1 MGGGA
6 AIAAGQLHLVCAC
19 HAVRHVTSVGPSSA
33 WTALQRGVMGG
44 ESESQGA
51 GPLFW
56 ACCNCKSQD
65 HYIPSG
71 HPTADVPPLGGW
83 ASSPGGKGN
92 VLVAMPNRTLRHI
105 ELVRARINF
114 SSTHTHCNFVWPN
127 KSIAYGGRGRYFL
140 RANPNVSVDPANF
153 DTSAISADER
163 EHRAAARCFALLN
176 RRSY

>member
-1 MGGGA
+1 MSSSTPASDASGLSPVRKANGA
-6 AIAAGQLHLVCAC
+6 TPAK
-19 HAVRHVTSVGPSSA
+19 TPSAS
-33 WTALQRGVMGG
+33 RSDSG
-44 ESESQGA
+44 ESDSQGA

-65 HYIPSG
+65 HYISSG
-71 HPTADVPPLGGW
+71 HPTAGVPPLGGW

-140 RANPNVSVDPANF
+140 RANPNVSVDPA
-153 DTSAISADER
+153 SPS
-163 EHRAAARCFALLN
+163 
-176 RRSY
+176 